1 MKWFRTVQ
9 ALGVMMEAIDSINVL
24 NHRSES
30 NTAKTR
36 FSQLFI
42 QNVAFFMKLTSI
54 DKKA

>member
-1 MKWFRTVQ
+1 MEWFRIVQ
-9 ALGVMMEAIDSINVL
+9 ALGVMMEAINVL
-24 NHRSES
+24 NHHSES

-42 QNVAFFMKLTSI
+42 QNAAFFMKITSI

>member
-1 MKWFRTVQ
+1 MEWFRTVR
-9 ALGVMMEAIDSINVL
+9 ALEVMMEAIDVL

-42 QNVAFFMKLTSI
+42 QNAAFFMKITSI
-54 DKKA
+54 DQKA